1 VAIDIPA
8 ELMTSPVMFR
18 YKGEGSVVAS
28 LNRSHVSNSIVG
40 SIVDLVG
47 LTLKI
52 SGQQL
57 AWLPIRHP
65 WPRPLDLD
73 VRTHSLNDG
82 DLVGAILY

>member
-52 SGQQL
+52 SG
-57 AWLPIRHP
+57 
-65 WPRPLDLD
+65 
-73 VRTHSLNDG
+73 G
-82 DLVGAILY
+82 